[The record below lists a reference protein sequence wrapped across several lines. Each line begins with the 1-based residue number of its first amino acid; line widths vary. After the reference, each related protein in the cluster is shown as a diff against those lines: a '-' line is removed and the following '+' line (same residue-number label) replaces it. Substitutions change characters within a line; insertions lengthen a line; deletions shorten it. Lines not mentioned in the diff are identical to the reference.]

1 MANIADIVAAV
12 VSHFPQAQQEA
23 ANALLARVPE
33 SQRPAAA
40 TLLSQ
45 YGPQFLDLATD
56 DAMQCLRRLMAGDLS
71 AAVEL
76 DSKLSDAQWLA
87 RVAANTAAWEG
98 VAEFNKARADLR
110 QQIAVRIAAAVA
122 SLLLA
127 LVFP

>member
-1 MANIADIVAAV
+1 MDMTEFNNQI
-12 VSHFPQAQQEA
+12 QG
-23 ANALLARVPE
+23 LLARVPD
-33 SQRPAAA
+33 SQKQAAGA
-40 TLLSQ
+40 LLAQ
-45 YGPQFLDLATD
+45 YGPRFFEMTQD